1 MPTEVD
7 PRPGEVTWCEDFA
20 YCLSRLRVI
29 PRLNFLAYWI
39 LLTHTALWFTSLP
52 EPSGVQM
59 AYAGLIA
66 GLLPPVAAIY
76 SGAMTMGVNARPAPA
91 GTRKEE

>member
-1 MPTEVD
+1 MTD
-7 PRPGEVTWCEDFA
+7 WCERAA

-39 LLTHTALWFTSLP
+39 LLGYVAVWFMGLD

-59 AYAGLIA
+59 AFAGLVA

-76 SGAMTMGVNARPAPA
+76 SGAMTMGANAKPAAPSVDA
-91 GTRKEE
+91 KVG